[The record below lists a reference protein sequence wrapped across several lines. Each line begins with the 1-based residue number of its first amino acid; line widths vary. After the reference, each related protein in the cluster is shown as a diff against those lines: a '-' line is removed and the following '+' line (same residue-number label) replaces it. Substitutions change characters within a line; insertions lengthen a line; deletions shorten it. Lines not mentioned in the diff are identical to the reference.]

1 MATNKKFIS
10 IPWDDRM
17 VTRARKTANQLGK
30 INNSILKG
38 GGNAAGYLG
47 EEAVAAYIKAE
58 IISCNDGNDKYD
70 YDIWSNDERRIEI
83 KTKRRTVEP
92 RDYYDVSVAKTSAH
106 QRPDL
111 YIFVS
116 IQFEDMKMVKGKR
129 AYYGIKNI
137 WIVGQAEPE
146 DYFSRAKIWRA
157 GDIDKRNGFKTHV
170 DMYNLPISE
179 IDELDDSL
187 LPQEQ

>member
-1 MATNKKFIS
+1 MAENKKFIS
-10 IPWDDRM
+10 IPWDSRM
-17 VTRARKTANQLGK
+17 VDRARTKAKKLGGIK
-30 INNSILKG
+30 NSILKG

-47 EEAVAAYIKAE
+47 EEAVASYIKAK
-58 IISCNDGNDKYD
+58 IISCDEGNDKYD
-70 YDIWSNDERRIEI
+70 YDIWSNDERRIEV

-92 RDYYDVSVAKTSAH
+92 KDYFDVSIAKTSVH

-116 IQFEDMKMVKGKR
+116 IEFENMKIVKGKR
-129 AYYGIKNI
+129 NYFGIKNI

-146 DYFSRAKIWRA
+146 DYFSRANIWRA

-187 LPQEQ
+187 LPQKQ